1 MNILVFTKTFIIYRS
16 PTRAELTNSIRH
28 SRLVARF
35 NDLYAVDRLD
45 MQVSILIII
54 RNKINIIRLMTCTQL
69 IDLICK

>member
-1 MNILVFTKTFIIYRS
+1 MLILFYRS

-45 MQVSILIII
+45 MQVSIYLT
-54 RNKINIIRLMTCTQL
+54 KY
-69 IDLICK
+69 DK

>member
-1 MNILVFTKTFIIYRS
+1 MNVLVFTKTFIIYRS

-45 MQVSILIII
+45 MQVSLFVLIK
-54 RNKINIIRLMTCTQL
+54 NKIIS
-69 IDLICK
+69 